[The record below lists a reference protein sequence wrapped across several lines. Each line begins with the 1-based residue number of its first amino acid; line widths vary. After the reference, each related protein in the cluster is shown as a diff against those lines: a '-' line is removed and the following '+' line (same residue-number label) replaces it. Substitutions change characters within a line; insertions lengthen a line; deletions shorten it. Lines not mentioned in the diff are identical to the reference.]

1 MPFELKNPGLEVSKN
16 ILIWILELAQ
26 KNYYFARYWYVYKRR
41 KELQRYNGSPII
53 VFQMGKVGSKTISK
67 SLKAINSEMKIYHS
81 HLLTMGRIR
90 ETERRR
96 KKYFRTEKQSYL
108 KRSWLN
114 LFLHKQISKGL
125 NGKKWKII
133 TLTREPVGRNI
144 SAFFENLDI
153 KYLNS
158 NGQYKIKSDYYNI
171 DSIVVKQDDLR
182 ELVDFFFSRLNH
194 RSPLEF
200 FDNELHK
207 MFNVDVYANEFPK
220 SKGYK
225 IYHSVK
231 ADILLIRVED
241 LNRVAK
247 QAFKEFLEID
257 NFSLIDVNVS
267 EEKNYALLYKTF
279 KDKIHLPDSYLD
291 KLYCSKYM
299 QHFYSIE
306 EINNFRS
313 KWSKTNLA
321 GKLI

>member
-1 MPFELKNPGLEVSKN
+1 MSFELKKSGLELSKN

-41 KELQRYNGSPII
+41 RELQRYNGPPII

-67 SLKAINSEMKIYHS
+67 SLKALNSDMKIYHS

-90 ETERRR
+90 ETERKR

-108 KRSWLN
+108 QRCWLN
-114 LFLHKQISKGL
+114 LFLHKQILKGL
-125 NGKKWKII
+125 NDKKWKII

-144 SAFFENLDI
+144 STFFENLEV
-153 KYLNS
+153 KSLNS
-158 NGQYKIKSDYYNI
+158 DSKYKIKSDYYNI
-171 DSIVVKQDDLR
+171 DSIIVKEDNLR
-182 ELVDFFFSRLNH
+182 ELVDFFFSKMNH
-194 RSPLEF
+194 SSPLDF

-207 MFNVDVYANEFPK
+207 VFNIDVYANEFPK

-225 IYHSVK
+225 IYRASK

-247 QAFKEFLEID
+247 QAFKEFLDID

-267 EEKNYALLYKTF
+267 SEKNYAPLYKTF
-279 KDKIHLPDSYLD
+279 KNKINLHDSYLD

-306 EINNFRS
+306 EINLFRS
-313 KWSKTNLA
+313 RWRKTNSV
-321 GKLI
+321 GK